1 MSDSDMRDRAEQAL
15 KEACGVDHL
24 AVDDDGDWPIDVQGT
39 QIYVGV
45 VEDPRPH
52 VHVFTRIAT
61 QVSTE
66 AWAEINHLNSA
77 MIWAKVILGDE
88 GAVFLSARLHPDG
101 VTAEVLDT
109 TLDAM
114 AEYAR
119 DCGPMLEAVYGIAN
133 DGTTRPR
140 TTPDA
145 VTSLEP
151 GGVFVFGSGAAGGHT
166 GGAARLAVER
176 FGAERGV
183 SEGLR
188 GDSYAIPTMEGFDV
202 LAGAAARFLE
212 FAADHPDRVFWLTR
226 VGCGHAGFTDPDVA
240 PLFADAPDNV
250 VKPRGW

>member
-1 MSDSDMRDRAEQAL
+1 
-15 KEACGVDHL
+15 
-24 AVDDDGDWPIDVQGT
+24 
-39 QIYVGV
+39 
-45 VEDPRPH
+45 
-52 VHVFTRIAT
+52 
-61 QVSTE
+61 
-66 AWAEINHLNSA
+66 
-77 MIWAKVILGDE
+77 
-88 GAVFLSARLHPDG
+88 
-101 VTAEVLDT
+101 
-109 TLDAM
+109 
-114 AEYAR
+114 
-119 DCGPMLEAVYGIAN
+119 MLEAVYGIAN